1 MIKPIKKCPKN
12 LGGMFEEGRHEEN
25 QNSEDHRGVLE
36 GKVGE
41 SLFFIGLGE
50 VFKI

>member
-1 MIKPIKKCPKN
+1 
-12 LGGMFEEGRHEEN
+12 MFEEGGHEEN

-36 GKVGE
+36 GKVGK
-41 SLFFIGLGE
+41 SLFLIGRGE